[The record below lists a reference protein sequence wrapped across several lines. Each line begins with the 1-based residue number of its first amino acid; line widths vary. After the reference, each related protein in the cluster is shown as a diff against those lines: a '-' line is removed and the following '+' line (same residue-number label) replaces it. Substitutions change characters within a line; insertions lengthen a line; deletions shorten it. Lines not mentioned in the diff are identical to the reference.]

1 MSSSQLIHIFR
12 RGRYTNHQPVYVYIF
27 IIYIKSIYG
36 GFLSHG
42 GSPWHHRFQ
51 SQQDCQDGVLM
62 GLDSLDLVPRFYVE
76 PKNRWQCWGKT
87 MEKPWENTW
96 KTWGVQS
103 SDLFFS
109 LNVRKQIGQTPGIH
123 GFSDPN
129 SWQFW
134 MFIPKRKVQ
143 KLLIHPQVKHEG
155 VANIGMGL
163 WWGYDLPNP
172 LITGDF
178 PKKIWS
184 FDHRGWVKLP
194 LFQLPYDW
202 GYWGNQH
209 PAIPAILGT

>member
-1 MSSSQLIHIFR
+1 M
-12 RGRYTNHQPVYVYIF
+12 Y
-27 IIYIKSIYG
+27 IYIYIYYIYKIHLWGVLKSWGIPVAP
-36 GFLSHG
+36 SVPKSA
-42 GSPWHHRFQ
+42 GSPGRRVA
-51 SQQDCQDGVLM
+51 DGIGLLRLGASVLCWAEKSM
-62 GLDSLDLVPRFYVE
+62 AMLG
-76 PKNRWQCWGKT
+76 KN

-163 WWGYDLPNP
+163 WWGYDLPTP

-184 FDHRGWVKLP
+184 FDHWGWVKLP